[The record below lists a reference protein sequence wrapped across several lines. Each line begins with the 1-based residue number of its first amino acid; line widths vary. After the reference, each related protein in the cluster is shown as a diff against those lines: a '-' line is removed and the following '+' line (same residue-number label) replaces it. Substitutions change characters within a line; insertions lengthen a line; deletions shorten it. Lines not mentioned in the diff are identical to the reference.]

1 MAKSKLL
8 TLNEFTALLPTLRQ
22 RLIDGLTKELKDC
35 ALPDPDT
42 DLWDLPPVD
51 SKTVVKLAPIIKDL
65 IGHRLDPRWIRKGG
79 YESIEEAAQ
88 DLIAQIRAHCVVGG
102 AAVSPSKPL
111 PVTLAS

>member
-1 MAKSKLL
+1 MAKFKLL
-8 TLNEFTALLPTLRQ
+8 TLNEFTALLPKLRQ
-22 RLIDGLTKELKDC
+22 RLLDGLTKELKDC

-42 DLWDLPPVD
+42 DLWDIPPVD

-79 YESIEEAAQ
+79 YDSIAEAAA

>member
-1 MAKSKLL
+1 
-8 TLNEFTALLPTLRQ
+8 
-22 RLIDGLTKELKDC
+22 
-35 ALPDPDT
+35 
-42 DLWDLPPVD
+42 
-51 SKTVVKLAPIIKDL
+51 L

-111 PVTLAS
+111 PVTLDS

>member
-1 MAKSKLL
+1 V
-8 TLNEFTALLPTLRQ
+8 
-22 RLIDGLTKELKDC
+22 GLATRGLQDRSE
-35 ALPDPDT
+35 AGT
-42 DLWDLPPVD
+42 
-51 SKTVVKLAPIIKDL
+51 IIKDL

-111 PVTLAS
+111 PVTLDS